1 MQNDSRYS
9 FPFLRLVWDVPAAFV
24 SFPFVWYLFRPSCCA
39 AVVLIRQRH
48 VIGLCVR
55 LSVGNPPLSALSP
68 SLHPLPPPSPLP
80 PPPAALNTSTRP
92 HRTDVSKSSFNIIE
106 KRREKKTYIKCNRSS
121 RSFGGKTERQKDRK
135 RGFSRNGKTTQQT
148 KTRCQMDWFISIFI
162 LFHFSFI
169 LKISLAS
176 HLLIFNFISFS
187 KINFFIPLFFV
198 LFTNSIAFNSFYFI
212 QFVLIDWLI
221 NWLIDFFLRSFRLV

>member
-135 RGFSRNGKTTQQT
+135 TERQKERLLKKRKNNPANKNPLPDGLIYLHLYFVSFFFYFENI
-148 KTRCQMDWFISIFI
+148 ISITF
-162 LFHFSFI
+162 
-169 LKISLAS
+169 
-176 HLLIFNFISFS
+176 
-187 KINFFIPLFFV
+187 
-198 LFTNSIAFNSFYFI
+198 
-212 QFVLIDWLI
+212 
-221 NWLIDFFLRSFRLV
+221 IDF